1 MLQSNLKQIVDKKGL
16 RYGFIAKKVGIANST
31 MTNLLQGGTPTLLV
45 AIRIAKVLDIRVED
59 IWIEK
64 IRRIHNEI

>member
-45 AIRIAKVLDIRVED
+45 AVRIAKVLDMRVED

-64 IRRIHNEI
+64 NKEDT

>member
-45 AIRIAKVLDIRVED
+45 AIRMAKVLDMRVEN

-64 IRRIHNEI
+64 NKEDT

>member
-64 IRRIHNEI
+64 NKEDT

>member
-45 AIRIAKVLDIRVED
+45 AIRIAKVLDMRVEN

-64 IRRIHNEI
+64 NKEDT

>member
-45 AIRIAKVLDIRVED
+45 AIRIAKVLDMRVEN

>member
-45 AIRIAKVLDIRVED
+45 AIRIAKVLDMRVED

-64 IRRIHNEI
+64 KTEDT

>member
-1 MLQSNLKQIVDKKGL
+1 MLQSNLKHIVDEKGL

-45 AIRIAKVLDIRVED
+45 AIRIAKVLDMRVED

-64 IRRIHNEI
+64 NKEDT

>member
-1 MLQSNLKQIVDKKGL
+1 M

-31 MTNLLQGGTPTLLV
+31 MTNLSQGGTPTLLV

>member
-16 RYGFIAKKVGIANST
+16 RYGFIAKKLVIANST
-31 MTNLLQGGTPTLLV
+31 MTNLLQVGTPTLLV
-45 AIRIAKVLDIRVED
+45 AIRIAKVLDMRVEN

-64 IRRIHNEI
+64 NK

>member
-1 MLQSNLKQIVDKKGL
+1 M

-31 MTNLLQGGTPTLLV
+31 MTNLQGGTPTLLV

>member
-64 IRRIHNEI
+64 